1 MKRLVPLLA
10 LAVCAAP
17 ASAERPIE
25 PGKFVYNANSGYIFA
40 CVAPMNGKQS
50 FKQWLEFVRV
60 DPATGKSTVQDRG
73 GLRSTNARRVKD
85 AAAIYYEA
93 KPWTFDADRDR
104 ACFLTAIT
112 PGFWVVGSVGNTAL
126 SMGSYGFDVAPGKI
140 THVGTILVGAEDGTS
155 TIPEIAGAKISDDLL
170 DYGTFSKQLISWTI
184 VWRPPVQDDLP
195 ENLSTYPA
203 VLATAPQRDVRF
215 DNYISAL
222 VGRAA
227 DLGPMVQEKPVPK
240 AESYEAYLN

>member
-1 MKRLVPLLA
+1 MKRLFPLLA
-10 LAVCAAP
+10 LVVCATP

-25 PGKFVYNANSGYIFA
+25 PGKLVYDASSGYIFA

-50 FKQWLEFVRV
+50 FKQWLEFVRL
-60 DPATGKSTVQDRG
+60 DPATGKSMVQDRG

-93 KPWTFDADRDR
+93 KPWTFDAGRDR

-126 SMGSYGFDVAPGKI
+126 SMGSYGFEVAPGKI

-155 TIPEIAGAKISDDLL
+155 TIPEIASAKISDDLL
-170 DYGTFSKQLISWTI
+170 NYGTLSKQLISWTI
-184 VWRPPVQDDLP
+184 AWRPPVQEDIP
-195 ENLSTYPA
+195 SNLSAYSA
-203 VLATAPQRDVRF
+203 VLATTPQRDTRF
-215 DNYISAL
+215 DNYISGL

-227 DLGPMVQEKPVPK
+227 DLGLMAHEKPVPK
-240 AESYEAYLN
+240 ADSYEAYLN

>member
-1 MKRLVPLLA
+1 MKRLFLFLGLA
-10 LAVCAAP
+10 FCATS

-25 PGKFVYNANSGYIFA
+25 PGKFVYDANAGYIFA
-40 CVAPMNGKQS
+40 CVQPMNGKQS
-50 FKQWLEFVRV
+50 FKQWLEFVRL
-60 DPATGKSTVQDRG
+60 DPATGKSTVEDRG

-93 KPWTFDADRDR
+93 KPWTFDAGRDR

-155 TIPEIAGAKISDDLL
+155 AVPEIAKAKISDDLL
-170 DYGTFSKQLISWTI
+170 GYGTLSKQLISWTI
-184 VWRPPVQDDLP
+184 AWRGPVAEDIPP
-195 ENLSTYPA
+195 NLSTHP
-203 VLATAPQRDVRF
+203 VLLVTDPKRDVRF

-227 DLGPMVQEKPVPK
+227 DLGPMAHEKPVAK
-240 AESYEAYLN
+240 ADTYDQHIE